1 MFKFEEIPNSRTW
14 VANCS
19 ISDFNML
26 LTVIH
31 SKTASYY
38 DFMLVQ
44 TSLSHTHTHTYTHIQ
59 THTRETKILW
69 NNVILALCSNIFYYI
84 CYILVYTKDKMMV
97 TSPKL
102 ISWSTDCTCSFQT
115 WLLIVIPLD
124 WASLVYVSITLGAS
138 LMFQVLTA
146 EPIFQ

>member
-1 MFKFEEIPNSRTW
+1 MTSTCCWLWSTVKLLRIM
-14 VANCS
+14 
-19 ISDFNML
+19 ISCL
-26 LTVIH
+26 CKRL
-31 SKTASYY
+31 
-38 DFMLVQ
+38 
-44 TSLSHTHTHTYTHIQ
+44 SLTHTYTHIQ

-84 CYILVYTKDKMMV
+84 CYILVHTKDKMMV

-138 LMFQVLTA
+138 LMFQVLTV